1 MFPGFDWDS
10 YLSHA
15 CSEVSHMDNLK
26 WPTRWL
32 QLAHEVSSWSK
43 DQTKVGAVIFDKN
56 RNPRGFGYNGI
67 PRGLDDS
74 DPARLQKPLKNW
86 YFEHAER
93 NVIYACSR
101 NGISC
106 DDCTIAV
113 THWPCTDCT
122 RAIIQSG
129 ITCVIVDEA
138 CLNPEG
144 YFYQKWQ
151 DQIRESALMLAEAGI
166 DTQIVRLPITHTCI
180 NKENTSAN

>member
-1 MFPGFDWDS
+1 MIT
-10 YLSHA
+10 
-15 CSEVSHMDNLK
+15 NK
-26 WPTRWL
+26 WQQRWL
-32 QLAHEVSSWSK
+32 KLAHEVASWSK
-43 DQTKVGAVIFDKN
+43 DSVKVGAVIFDSN

-67 PRGLDDS
+67 PRGLSDDEPS
-74 DPARLQKPLKNW
+74 RLQKPIKNW

-93 NVIYACSR
+93 NVIYSCAR

-129 ITCVIVDEA
+129 ITSVIVDQA
-138 CLNPEG
+138 CLNPDS

-151 DQIRESALMLAEAGI
+151 DQIGESEKMLLEAGI
-166 DTQIVRLPITHTCI
+166 TTRVVDLQTSST
-180 NKENTSAN
+180 NK